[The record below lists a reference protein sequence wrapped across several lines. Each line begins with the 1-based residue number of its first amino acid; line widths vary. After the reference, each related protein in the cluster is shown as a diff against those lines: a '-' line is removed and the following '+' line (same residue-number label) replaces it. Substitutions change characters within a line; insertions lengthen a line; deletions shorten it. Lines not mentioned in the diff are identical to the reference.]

1 MAMAKNGKKGPVKT
15 GLGGQSREIGRGG
28 SGAAGG
34 SYGPTAGRGNLG
46 KGVVNKL
53 RQSGAKTNVT
63 PKTIDLMKKSGAIS
77 SGPSTAEAIKSA
89 TKRLNSLGYGSK
101 TLTQAQTTKLHN
113 QLVALIKKYETK

>member
-53 RQSGAKTNVT
+53 RQSGA
-63 PKTIDLMKKSGAIS
+63 IS
-77 SGPSTAEAIKSA
+77 KAPSTADAVKAAKAELKTISGQLDKLGRVNTYKNPAV
-89 TKRLNSLGYGSK
+89 TKQYSDISK
-101 TLTQAQTTKLHN
+101 RITHIQKMM
-113 QLVALIKKYETK
+113 KKWS